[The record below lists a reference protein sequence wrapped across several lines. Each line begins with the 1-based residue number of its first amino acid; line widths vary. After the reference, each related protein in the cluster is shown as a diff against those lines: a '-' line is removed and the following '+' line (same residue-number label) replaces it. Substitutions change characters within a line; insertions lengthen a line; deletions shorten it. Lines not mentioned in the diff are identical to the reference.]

1 MVLRIVAVAAVIFAV
16 MVAIKDGRVLRDTG
30 LTGSCSVV
38 QTAADGTQLESCRP
52 GKLAGRPDLSRDG
65 CTRAG
70 ISGTFEYWRCP
81 ASVVSSQAGR

>member
-1 MVLRIVAVAAVIFAV
+1 MVLRIIAVTAAIFAV

-30 LTGSCSVV
+30 LTGSCVVV

-52 GKLAGRPDLSRDG
+52 GKLEGRPDLSRDG
-65 CTRAG
+65 CTGAG
-70 ISGTFEYWRCP
+70 VSGPYEYWHCP